1 MQKSLHIYLHVRDSS
16 WEEQKHPRKQNGQFG
31 TGGSGSSAGAVS
43 LKGDELGDYT
53 SMKELRQKA
62 LEHADR
68 FIGKSFS
75 NKATGNEIEVTRKGV
90 KHTLAGAS
98 DTLVRTVP
106 AIPSLL
112 ESAHLLA
119 TSPDKRGDV
128 NVLAVETY
136 IARIEIDGEQHSA
149 ILTVKKYSDG
159 RRYYDHGIVK

>member
-1 MQKSLHIYLHVRDSS
+1 MPKALHIYFHVHDSN
-16 WEEQKHPRKQNGQFG
+16 WEEQKHPRKENGQFG
-31 TGGSGSSAGAVS
+31 SGGTTASSGKVT
-43 LKGDELGDYT
+43 LKGDELGDFT
-53 SMKELRQKA
+53 SMKELREKA
-62 LEHADR
+62 LQHADR

-75 NKATGNEIEVTRKGV
+75 NRATGNEILITRKGV
-90 KHTLAGAS
+90 KHTLSGAS

-106 AIPSLL
+106 AIPALL

-119 TSPDKRGDV
+119 TSPDKRSDV

-136 IARIEIDGEQHSA
+136 MAKVVIDGQEHHA

>member
-1 MQKSLHIYLHVRDSS
+1 MPQALHIYLHVHDAK
-16 WEEQKHPRKQNGQFG
+16 WEEQNHPRKENGQFG
-31 TGGSGSSAGAVS
+31 AGGGGAVA

-75 NKATGNEIEVTRKGV
+75 NRATGNEIEVTRKGV
-90 KHTLAGAS
+90 KHTLSGAS
-98 DTLVRTVP
+98 DTLVRTVT

-112 ESAHLLA
+112 ENAKLIA
-119 TSPDKRGDV
+119 TASDKRGDV
-128 NVLAVETY
+128 NVLSVETY
-136 IARIEIDGEQHSA
+136 HAPIEIDGQHHNA
-149 ILTVKKYSDG
+149 ILTVKRYSDG